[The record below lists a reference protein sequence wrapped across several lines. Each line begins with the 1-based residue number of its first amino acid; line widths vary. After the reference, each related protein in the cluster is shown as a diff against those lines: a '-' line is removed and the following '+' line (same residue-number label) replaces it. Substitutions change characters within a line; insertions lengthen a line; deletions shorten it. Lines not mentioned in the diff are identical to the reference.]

1 MMMVKFV
8 SLQTEEKKVYQK
20 VLRTFARFIIVV
32 CIKQYSLIG
41 KMR

>member
-1 MMMVKFV
+1 MIMVKFV
-8 SLQTEEKKVYQK
+8 SLQTEEKKVDQK

-32 CIKQYSLIG
+32 FIKQYSLIG

>member
-1 MMMVKFV
+1 MIMVKFV
-8 SLQTEEKKVYQK
+8 SLQTEEKKVHQK

-32 CIKQYSLIG
+32 FINQYSLIG